1 MAGALTGYVAH
12 AAANRRQVWWMV
24 ALYVIGFELV
34 GAFALIL
41 PLMFFD
47 VEHSIL
53 TDPAGYGLRYAL
65 PIAVLALLLFRRYY
79 AGHAKAVTQRLGV
92 RIVERADEARFVA
105 LAESAC
111 TTLGVRCPRFGVI
124 EVSAPNALTVGEG
137 PARGLIAVT
146 RGLLDAL
153 DDDELSA
160 VLAHEAS
167 HIRQGDTKV
176 LAANYALM
184 RTAVAFQTHNAL
196 RFEDWRQ
203 LIIVVFLPPFL
214 LLMLASGAATGL
226 AMKMARMA
234 RRGLKLSRD
243 HIADGEAIRVTHF
256 PEALV
261 SALGKIGG
269 KGAFAGSWQVEGL
282 LFDGPADHEGGSH
295 PSAKDRIEAIT
306 TLGHSLMDPARKRR
320 DTRRE
325 AGSSRGPRPATEHSY
340 FRYGPD
346 GKPVAPPAQE
356 VRMLLNAFT
365 NPRLFAE
372 WQQASIAW
380 MEWRIGDERNLF
392 GLKPMMAIQTAA
404 VAAFLIVFHW
414 PADNDPRKMLDV
426 FGPAG
431 ALQIANFDQS
441 CNSPIGAD
449 GLCHDNEASAPGT
462 FAKSAKVTRHA
473 THSDEGPPAI
483 FSSND
488 GHPDFGL
495 MLVPLMMVAFM
506 IIIPMQKLRPE
517 WFRWL
522 THPGGTPDAVRP
534 IPDPARERRPLPPV
548 SITAPPVRA
557 PGNLDAATRPAA
569 PVRGFGRK
577 GV

>member
-1 MAGALTGYVAH
+1 MARALTGYVAH
-12 AAANRRQVWWMV
+12 AAANRRQVWRMV
-24 ALYVIGFELV
+24 AFYVIGFELV
-34 GAFALIL
+34 GAFALIM
-41 PLMFFD
+41 PLLFFD
-47 VEHSIL
+47 AEHSIL
-53 TDPAGYGLRYAL
+53 TDPAGYGVRYAL
-65 PIAVLALLLFRRYY
+65 PIAVLALVVFYRYY
-79 AGHAKAVTQRLGV
+79 SGHAKAVTHRLSV
-92 RIVERADEARFVA
+92 RLVERADEARFVA

-124 EVSAPNALTVGEG
+124 EASAPNALTVGEG

-176 LAANYALM
+176 LAANHALM
-184 RTAVAFQTHNAL
+184 RTAVAFQTHNVL

-214 LLMLASGAATGL
+214 VLMLASSAATAL

-261 SALGKIGG
+261 SALSKIGG

-306 TLGHSLMDPARKRR
+306 TLGRSLMDPARKRR

-325 AGSSRGPRPATEHSY
+325 SGSSRGPRPAAGHSY

-346 GKPVAPPAQE
+346 GKPLAPPAQDPL
-356 VRMLLNAFT
+356 MLLTALT

-380 MEWRIGDERNLF
+380 MEWRVSDERNLF
-392 GLKPMMAIQTAA
+392 GLKPMMAIATAA

-431 ALQIANFDQS
+431 VMKIANLDKF
-441 CNSPIGAD
+441 CNTPIGAD
-449 GLCHDNEASAPGT
+449 GICYDNKPSAGGT
-462 FAKSAKVTRHA
+462 FSRSAKA
-473 THSDEGPPAI
+473 TSSSSRGDDGPPAI

-495 MLVPLMMVAFM
+495 MLVPIMMVAFM
-506 IIIPMQKLRPE
+506 IIVPLQKLRPE

-522 THPGGTPDAVRP
+522 THPGGVPDAVRP
-534 IPDPARERRPLPPV
+534 IPDPARERRPASPIR
-548 SITAPPVRA
+548 SAAPPPQA
-557 PGNLDAATRPAA
+557 PAA
-569 PVRGFGRK
+569 QDPAPRPLTPVRGFGRK
-577 GV
+577 GM